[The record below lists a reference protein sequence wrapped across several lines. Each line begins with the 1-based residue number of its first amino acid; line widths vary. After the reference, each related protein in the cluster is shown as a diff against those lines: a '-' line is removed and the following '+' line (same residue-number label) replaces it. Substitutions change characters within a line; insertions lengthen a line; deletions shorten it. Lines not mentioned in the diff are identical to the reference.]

1 MKENITKPALF
12 WKLLQVVIKKKKKI
26 KPGVG
31 GGKSSIKML
40 KLKMKF
46 LILMS
51 SL

>member
-12 WKLLQVVIKKKKKI
+12 WKLLQVVIKKKKI

-46 LILMS
+46 
-51 SL
+51 